1 MLDFSFTEEQNM
13 FRRMLREFALREL
26 LPNYGHWD
34 RLPEYPKEE
43 IKKICQLVVTDLPP
57 EEHTV
62 IHAGI
67 IAEEIARGDF
77 NCVLPS
83 MGPSVWREFVKDA
96 SPQLEEMWYPSLIR
110 GEKMIGLAITEP
122 EAGSDVGQMSTRARR
137 DGDDYVL
144 NGEKNSV
151 SYLHSDVFYI
161 FARTGP
167 EPSGWKGISAFLVP
181 RETPGLSFNYYDD
194 MGCRAVPRG
203 QLFMDDV
210 RVPAWYMVG
219 QEGQAFKAI
228 MSFFDV
234 NRAFI
239 GLKCLGAT
247 EQTLDET
254 IEYAK
259 KRKQFGVPIAAFQG
273 VSFPIAEAVTL
284 VEAARLL
291 CYKILWLR
299 HNNQPCA
306 LEGAMAKWWVPQ
318 ISAEIIHQCLLI
330 HGHYGYNKELP
341 IEQRLRDVIGWQIG
355 DGTPQIQKVLISR
368 ILFGRDVIGSL

>member
-13 FRRMLREFALREL
+13 FRNTLREFALREL

-83 MGPSVWREFVKDA
+83 LGPSVWREFIKDA

-122 EAGSDVGQMSTRARR
+122 DAGSDVGQMSTRARH

-151 SYLHSDVFYI
+151 SYLHADVFYI

-167 EPSGWKGISAFLVP
+167 ETRGWRGISAFLVP
-181 RETPGLSFNYYDD
+181 RETPGLSFNCYDD

-239 GLKCLGAT
+239 GLKCLGAA

-259 KRKQFGVPIAAFQG
+259 KRKQFGAPIAAFQG

-355 DGTPQIQKVLISR
+355 DGTPQIQKMIISR